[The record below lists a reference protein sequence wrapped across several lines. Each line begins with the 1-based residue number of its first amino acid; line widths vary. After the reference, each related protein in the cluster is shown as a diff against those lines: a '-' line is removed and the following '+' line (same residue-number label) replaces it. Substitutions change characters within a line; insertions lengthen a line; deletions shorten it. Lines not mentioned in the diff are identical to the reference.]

1 MDNKMTL
8 TFLSLSENESFARN
22 AVASFMLP
30 LNPTLSEINDVK
42 TAVSEAVT
50 NAVVHGYPDAV
61 GEIELKAR
69 IEDNFIHIEII
80 DNGVGID
87 DLSKALEPFYST
99 KPENERSGMGFS
111 IMQSFMD
118 EIDVK
123 SAINEGTIIKMSKK
137 INQTKAV

>member
-8 TFLSLSENESFARN
+8 TFLSLSENEAFARN

-30 LNPTLSEINDVK
+30 LNPTLSEISDVK

-61 GEIELKAR
+61 GEVELKAV
-69 IEDNFIHIEII
+69 IDGNFIHIEII
-80 DNGVGID
+80 DNGVGIE

-99 KPENERSGMGFS
+99 KPESERSGMGFS

-123 SAINEGTIIKMSKK
+123 SAINKGTIIKMSKK
-137 INQTKAV
+137 INQSKAV

>member
-1 MDNKMTL
+1 MNNKMTL
-8 TFLSLSENESFARN
+8 TFLSLSENEAFARN

-61 GEIELKAR
+61 GDIELNAV
-69 IEDNFIHIEII
+69 IDSDSIHIEII
-80 DNGVGID
+80 DNGVGIEC
-87 DLSKALEPFYST
+87 LEKALEPFYST
-99 KPENERSGMGFS
+99 KPETERSGMGFS

-123 SAINEGTIIKMSKK
+123 SSLNNGTIIKMSKK
-137 INQTKAV
+137 IKQNTAV